1 MQHIARDVPGIIC
14 ACVAT
19 MQCLVTFLSNFATT
33 VRVSDAI
40 AQAALLA
47 ALKKKVAVETAL
59 MDRILSR
66 GARHAKRLGLA
77 RNVDAVRVTCRSH
90 LQGQFATIAV

>member
-1 MQHIARDVPGIIC
+1 MSGN
-14 ACVAT
+14 VA
-19 MQCLVTFLSNFATT
+19 F
-33 VRVSDAI
+33 

-47 ALKKKVAVETAL
+47 ALKKKVVVETVNIN
-59 MDRILSR
+59 RILSR

-90 LQGQFATIAV
+90 LQGQFATNAL

>member
-1 MQHIARDVPGIIC
+1 MQSPA
-14 ACVAT
+14 
-19 MQCLVTFLSNFATT
+19 TFLNNFATT

-47 ALKKKVAVETAL
+47 APKKKVAVETAL
-59 MDRILSR
+59 MDRNLIR

-77 RNVDAVRVTCRSH
+77 PNAAPVRVTCRRH
-90 LQGQFATIAV
+90 PKGQFATIAV